1 MKARIVLEDG
11 TVLNGKGFGAKK
23 EIIGEIV
30 FNTSMMGYQEI
41 LTDPSYRYQIVT
53 MTYPLIGNYGIN
65 DADFESTKIQV
76 AGFIVKEYS
85 KIYSNARATRS
96 LSDFLVE
103 HDIPGIEGVD
113 TRYIT
118 RLTRTKGS
126 MMGIISFD
134 EKLSDKD
141 LLEKV
146 KKSPKMAGLDLV
158 KDVTVDKKYVFTD
171 PSVEPIYNVYAYD
184 YGIKTNILRM
194 LAKNH
199 CKITVVPADYPAEKI
214 IEAKPDGIFLSNGPG
229 DPEPLKYAIQ
239 NIQTVLKAEVPL
251 FGICLGHQLLGL
263 AIGGK
268 TYKLKFGH
276 RGGNQPVKKLST
288 GKVEITSQNHGFAV
302 DETSLPDKEIEVT
315 HMNLND
321 NTVEGIRCKN
331 NPAFSVQ
338 YHPEANPGPHDSHY
352 LFREFVDL
360 MNKYRK

>member
-11 TVLNGKGFGAKK
+11 TIFTGKGFGAK
-23 EIIGEIV
+23 IDVIGEIV

-41 LTDPSYRYQIVT
+41 LTDPSYCYQIVT

-65 DADFESTKIQV
+65 EDDMESKKIQV
-76 AGFIVKEYS
+76 SGFIVKEYS
-85 KIYSNARATRS
+85 KIFSNMRATGS
-96 LSDFLVE
+96 LSDFLVK
-103 HDIPGIEGVD
+103 HNIPAVEGVD

-134 EKLSDKD
+134 EKLSDND
-141 LLEKV
+141 LLEQV
-146 KKSPKMAGLDLV
+146 KKAPKMSGLDLAKEV
-158 KDVTVDKKYVFTD
+158 STDKKYVFTD
-171 PSVEPIYNVYAYD
+171 PDVEPIYNVFAYD
-184 YGIKTNILRM
+184 YGIKSNILRM

-199 CKITVVPADYPAEKI
+199 CKVTVVPADYPAEKI
-214 IEAKPDGIFLSNGPG
+214 LAAKPDGIFLSNGPG
-229 DPEPLKYAIQ
+229 DPEPLKYAVD
-239 NIQTVLKAEVPL
+239 NIQKIMNAQIPL

-276 RGGNQPVKKLST
+276 RGGNQPVKKLSNS
-288 GKVEITSQNHGFAV
+288 KVEITSQNHGFAV
-302 DETSLPDKEIEVT
+302 DGNSLPLNDIEVT
-315 HMNLND
+315 HVNLND
-321 NTVEGIRCKN
+321 DTVEGIRCKN
-331 NPAFSVQ
+331 APAFSVQ

-360 MNKYRK
+360 MNKCRK